1 LQTISREHA
10 EHMTEQERFI
20 DNGDGTITD
29 TRYNMMWLK
38 QDSYQAKG
46 KWCTWKGANKFT
58 QKLNDEKFAGFDDW
72 RLPKKTEARN
82 LYEHESKNTDFNGDI
97 IHIDLKFPE
106 GCGFTYWCE
115 EESGINAMAYNFY
128 SDRAYLVRRK
138 TKDESFMSCRPVRSS
153 GPEVKKFGRVSDT
166 GRSRRE

>member
-1 LQTISREHA
+1 MFLHGPKNYLYLGYADCGLLSWPHCSQVVSPEYWLSLDVRLIIIFILSTEKPDIISEKILQTISREHA

-72 RLPKKTEARN
+72 RLPKKPRHATSMSMKVKTLTSTE
-82 LYEHESKNTDFNGDI
+82 T
-97 IHIDLKFPE
+97 
-106 GCGFTYWCE
+106 
-115 EESGINAMAYNFY
+115 
-128 SDRAYLVRRK
+128 
-138 TKDESFMSCRPVRSS
+138 SS
-153 GPEVKKFGRVSDT
+153 IST
-166 GRSRRE
+166 